1 MAGLAAWV
9 ITRDR
14 AGNLSQARGLTEA
27 LGLVPEIK
35 LIAPAGLAQL
45 LAPYGSPPRAEHF
58 GKPGTRFAPPWPPV
72 AIGIGRTAVPYLRAI
87 RRAAGATTF
96 SILLMGPRAY
106 QSEMDVVI
114 VPNHDRREGANI
126 ISAPLAMHSFSPTR
140 LEALRAR
147 LPRDVTAL
155 PSPRVTVV
163 LGGRNKAFRYP
174 PRDHARLA
182 RALASLTWL
191 GCSFLVTPSRRS
203 HPELM
208 DAVLEGTTGAPRLIW
223 NGDGHN
229 PYPEFLAAAD
239 LLVVT
244 GDSASMTSEAMAA
257 GRPLFIF
264 VPEGTPGKFA
274 RLHAALFATGV
285 ARPLP
290 DTVQALELWPA
301 QAFFAT
307 DVIAREVERRWRLTS
322 RAAAPGV

>member
-1 MAGLAAWV
+1 MAGLSAWI

-27 LGLVPEIK
+27 LGLVPDIK
-35 LIAPAGLAQL
+35 LIAPTGLAQL
-45 LAPYGSPPRAEHF
+45 LAPYGAPPGVERF
-58 GKPGTRFAPPWPPV
+58 GQAGSRFAPPWPPV

-87 RRAAGATTF
+87 RRAAGAGTF
-96 SILLMGPRAY
+96 TILLMGPRAY

-114 VPNHDRREGANI
+114 VPSHDGRAGANI
-126 ISAPLAMHSFSPTR
+126 ISAPLAIHNFSPAR
-140 LEALRAR
+140 LAALRAA
-147 LPRDVTAL
+147 LPDALTAL

-182 RALASLTWL
+182 RALASLARL

-208 DAVLEGTTGAPRLIW
+208 DAVLEGTTGAPRIIW
-223 NGDGHN
+223 NGDGTN
-229 PYPEFLAAAD
+229 PYPAFLAAAD
-239 LLVVT
+239 LLLVT

-257 GRPLFIF
+257 GRPLFVF

-274 RLHAALFATGV
+274 RLHTALFATGS

-290 DTVQALELWPA
+290 DIVETLELWPA
-301 QAFFAT
+301 EADFAT
-307 DVIAREVERRWRLTS
+307 DTIARDVERRWRRTAPS
-322 RAAAPGV
+322 AAPAI